1 MFCFIWSLI
10 SLHLYLCT
18 ILIISTLYLFIRDLI
33 LLIYFAIFLRIDLLV
48 CIFHFEHTTPC
59 MLRATFKQN
68 SSLMSRRAQQID
80 YKKLNSTG
88 KSEVIQPQDFST
100 QLGNLSLYNQ
110 DENIK
115 SIRTENRSSCRNRRY
130 WRESNQRTIWYR
142 WSGR

>member
-59 MLRATFKQN
+59 MLRATFN
-68 SSLMSRRAQQID
+68 
-80 YKKLNSTG
+80 KKLNSTG